1 VTDAQNVEKFLAEP
15 TAHAVPKRRKRK
27 SQNNIFLENL
37 SEQIED
43 IILQHDNRGMR
54 QLRPALTPGYCYRA
68 ARMILDNK
76 GTVLIGTGF
85 PVSGSFESDG
95 PIGAIALYRV
105 LARLNCEPVFACAP
119 PISKILAQRFT
130 THELPLVDWE
140 ESKPVVMQ
148 ALKELD
154 PSLIIS
160 IERPGIT
167 ADGCYYNMRKIDI
180 TDFTAK
186 FDLFFQE
193 SKCPSIAFG
202 DGGNEIGMG
211 NVQKALDAMD
221 IIPAIT
227 TCDELVIAS
236 VSNWGVYGV
245 IAALCRLMEQDL
257 FEDFDPATVADYL
270 VANGCVDGV
279 TTRKE
284 PSEDGFPISV
294 GMSII
299 QQLRD
304 LVFAQKS
311 AGPA

>member
-1 VTDAQNVEKFLAEP
+1 MEFMSTK
-15 TAHAVPKRRKRK
+15 
-27 SQNNIFLENL
+27 
-37 SEQIED
+37 IED
-43 IILQHDNRGMR
+43 IILQHDQRGMS
-54 QLRPALTPGYCYRA
+54 QVHPALTPGYCQRA
-68 ARMILDNK
+68 ARMILNNK
-76 GTVLIGTGF
+76 GVVLIGTGF

-105 LARLNCEPVFACAP
+105 LARLNCNPVFACAP
-119 PISKILAQRFT
+119 PISKILAQNFM
-130 THELPLVDWE
+130 THELPLVDCE
-140 ESKPVVMQ
+140 KSKPVVMQ
-148 ALKELD
+148 ALKDLD

-160 IERPGIT
+160 IERPGVT
-167 ADGCYYNMRKIDI
+167 ADGRYYNMHKKDI
-180 TDFTAK
+180 TELTAK

-193 SKCPSIAFG
+193 SKCPCIAFG

-245 IAALCRLMEQDL
+245 IAALCRLVEQDL

-304 LVFAQKS
+304 LVFSQKS
-311 AGPA
+311 KGFA

>member
-1 VTDAQNVEKFLAEP
+1 MQFLS
-15 TAHAVPKRRKRK
+15 TK
-27 SQNNIFLENL
+27 
-37 SEQIED
+37 IED
-43 IILQHDNRGMR
+43 IILQHDQRGMS
-54 QLRPALTPGYCYRA
+54 QVRPALTPGYCQRA

-76 GTVLIGTGF
+76 GVVLIGTGF

-105 LARLNCEPVFACAP
+105 LARLNCDPVFACAP
-119 PISKILAQRFT
+119 PISKILAQNFT

-160 IERPGIT
+160 IERPGMT
-167 ADGCYYNMRKIDI
+167 ADGRYYNMHKKDI
-180 TDFTAK
+180 TELTAK

-211 NVQKALDAMD
+211 NVQKALAAMD

-245 IAALCRLMEQDL
+245 IAALCRLVEQDL
-257 FEDFDPATVADYL
+257 FEDFDPKTVADYL

-299 QQLRD
+299 QQLQD
-304 LVFAQKS
+304 LVFAQASEGS
-311 AGPA
+311 A